1 MIGED
6 RELERVL
13 RLLRRDV
20 LATVGPEHDPEVRR
34 LATIAL
40 EYLEPSEAGDK
51 VVEDMQQYLHDT
63 FVDTTWPTCPRH
75 PHHPL
80 WLHEGAWSCEQDGVP
95 VFRLGELPP
104 TDRER
109 AQRP

>member
-1 MIGED
+1 MISED

-20 LATVGPEHDPEVRR
+20 LATVGPEHDQEVHR

-40 EYLEPSEAGDK
+40 EYLEPTDAADK
-51 VVEDMQQYLHDT
+51 IVEDVQQYLHDT

-80 WLHEGAWSCEQDGVP
+80 WFRNDAWWCEQEGVP
-95 VFRLGELPP
+95 AFRLGELPP
-104 TDRER
+104 RHPER
-109 AQRP
+109 AERS